1 MNQTKPLSH
10 LTVLD
15 FSAVYAGPICSRLL
29 ADCGANV
36 IKIEA
41 TGAGD
46 LTRGPKGTSRVFS
59 HFNAGKQSIAL
70 DLKHAEGQ
78 QIAHKLLASADVV
91 IENFRPGVMAQ
102 FGLDYARVSKQRPD
116 LVYCSISGFG
126 QEGPMAQ
133 RAAYAPIAH
142 AASGFDIAHARNQRD
157 PNADPSV
164 WGIMIADML
173 TGTYAFGAIQ
183 TALIGRTQSGKGD
196 YIDVT
201 MLESMMS
208 LIPGQIQLAQIP
220 DAPPA
225 RGFHPVRTQDGF
237 VMICIVSGKNL
248 RTLCKAMERLDMLDD
263 PRFAFGEH
271 FKNQPLFLQ
280 EIESWSSRLTTDAC
294 EHALNATGV
303 PCSRYNSPEDLFDH
317 PQIQERQSFTEQQ
330 DEYGAFLIQNAPFK
344 FTGVN
349 TATSSETP
357 SLGEHTDRI
366 LAGLLK
372 YSAADIE
379 RLRGLGAIG

>member
-1 MNQTKPLSH
+1 MNQTKPLAH

-36 IKIEA
+36 IKVEA

-70 DLKHAEGQ
+70 NLKQAEGQ
-78 QIAHKLLASADVV
+78 RVAHQLLESADVV
-91 IENFRPGVMAQ
+91 IENFRPGVMQQ
-102 FGLDYARVSKQRPD
+102 FGLDYANVVKARSD

-126 QEGPMAQ
+126 QKGPMAQ

-142 AASGFDIAHARNQRD
+142 AASGFDIAHARGQRD

-164 WGIMIADML
+164 WSIMIADML

-183 TALIGRTQSGKGD
+183 TALLGRTQSGKGD

-201 MLESMMS
+201 MMESMMS

-220 DAPPA
+220 DAPPV

-237 VMICIVSGKNL
+237 VMICIVSGKNM
-248 RTLCKAMERLDMLDD
+248 RTLCEAMERPDMLND

-271 FKNQPLFLQ
+271 FKNQPLLLQ
-280 EIESWSSRLTTDAC
+280 EIENWSTQLSTDAC
-294 EHALNATGV
+294 EQALNATGV

-317 PQIQERQSFTEQQ
+317 PQLQVRQSFTEQQ
-330 DEYGAFLIQNAPFK
+330 DEYGAFLIQNAPFT

-349 TATSSETP
+349 TATSCETP
-357 SLGEHTDRI
+357 TLGQHTDEI
-366 LAGLLK
+366 LGNVLK
-372 YSAADIE
+372 YSAEDIAQ
-379 RLRGLGAIG
+379 LRKVGAIG

>member
-1 MNQTKPLSH
+1 
-10 LTVLD
+10 
-15 FSAVYAGPICSRLL
+15 
-29 ADCGANV
+29 
-36 IKIEA
+36 
-41 TGAGD
+41 
-46 LTRGPKGTSRVFS
+46 
-59 HFNAGKQSIAL
+59 
-70 DLKHAEGQ
+70 
-78 QIAHKLLASADVV
+78 
-91 IENFRPGVMAQ
+91 
-102 FGLDYARVSKQRPD
+102 
-116 LVYCSISGFG
+116 
-126 QEGPMAQ
+126 
-133 RAAYAPIAH
+133 
-142 AASGFDIAHARNQRD
+142 
-157 PNADPSV
+157 
-164 WGIMIADML
+164 
-173 TGTYAFGAIQ
+173 
-183 TALIGRTQSGKGD
+183 
-196 YIDVT
+196 
-201 MLESMMS
+201 
-208 LIPGQIQLAQIP
+208 
-220 DAPPA
+220 
-225 RGFHPVRTQDGF
+225 
-237 VMICIVSGKNL
+237 MICIVSGKNL

>member
-1 MNQTKPLSH
+1 MNQTKPLAH

-59 HFNAGKQSIAL
+59 HFNAGKRSIAL

-78 QIAHKLLASADVV
+78 RVAHQLLGSADVV
-91 IENFRPGVMAQ
+91 IENFRPGVMKQ
-102 FGLDYARVSKQRPD
+102 FGLDYASVAKSRPD

-126 QEGPMAQ
+126 QQGPMAQ

-142 AASGFDIAHARNQRD
+142 AASGFDIAHARIQRD

-183 TALIGRTQSGKGD
+183 TALLGRTQSGKGD

-220 DAPPA
+220 NAPPA
-225 RGFHPVRTQDGF
+225 RGFHPVRTLDGF

-248 RTLCKAMERLDMLDD
+248 RTLCKAMGREDMLED

-280 EIESWSSRLTTDAC
+280 EIENWSSQLSTDAC
-294 EHALNATGV
+294 ELALNATGV
-303 PCSRYNSPEDLFDH
+303 PCSRYNSPEDLFEH
-317 PQIQERQSFTEQQ
+317 PQVKVRQSFTQQQ
-330 DEYGAFLIQNAPFK
+330 DEYGAFLIQNAPFT
-344 FTGVN
+344 FAGVN
-349 TATSSETP
+349 TSTSSETP
-357 SLGEHTDRI
+357 ALGQHTDEI
-366 LAGLLK
+366 LGSVLG
-372 YSAADIE
+372 YSAADIG
-379 RLRGLGAIG
+379 RLREAGAVG